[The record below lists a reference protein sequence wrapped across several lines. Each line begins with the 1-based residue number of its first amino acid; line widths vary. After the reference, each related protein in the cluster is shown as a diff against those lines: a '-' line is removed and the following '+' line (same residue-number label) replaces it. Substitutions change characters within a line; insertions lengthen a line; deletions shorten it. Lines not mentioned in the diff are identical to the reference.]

1 MESQRQFSHNTN
13 APENGSNH
21 QLSGD
26 ARDAG
31 LLYPHQKAKWERGIL
46 K

>member
-1 MESQRQFSHNTN
+1 MESQKVISYNSS

-21 QLSGD
+21 QLLGD

-31 LLYPHQKAKWERGIL
+31 LLYPHQTAKWERGIL